1 MSRLM
6 VLALAVVSAGLIY
19 VAIGKAGDVPAA
31 AQQVAEAQLQQSAQ
45 GLLATLA
52 AQQGHQRAVAAEVTR
67 DPGVLGA
74 LASAAGKDDGP
85 SLDDAPAL
93 KTALEASL
101 AKLPEADRGYA
112 AAAMSTDKGAVA
124 VVPGHDALAAGSFA
138 WLDDAAKAGG
148 NGKLADVAGHKVQ
161 VFAFPAMVLKGGDA
175 QQLGTLAVAYARDG
189 AAMTKALEGFPGA
202 TIALGGKVLA
212 TTDAP
217 HAEAEAKLA
226 SGVKV
231 LSTQP
236 GSFGTKEATLILARA
251 VAVPGSEGMTVVATA
266 DLTKVA
272 SATADAQKGGL
283 IFIPVVIVL
292 GVIFADLAG
301 GGRRA
306 AEDDDAIQPLPAPA
320 SEPTFDPQ
328 ASLKTAPPPQV
339 ERFPPSSPPPPPAPK
354 PEPVIAA
361 APQPPPPMPKPEP
374 VVAAPPPPMPK
385 AAPPPPTPT
394 VPPPAAIS
402 PVPGFDE
409 LFGPSPGA
417 APKPSQIET
426 RASMPAA
433 AAAAVALPP
442 PPMSSGPAV
451 VPLPA
456 PAVSGDPLGFLNQAA
471 PHNADDVERTG
482 LMSRDVLSQLAA
494 QSAAPSASAPVEE
507 RTAVAAVPAEIL
519 RAAARSAPIPSASQ
533 AQNAEEQ
540 HFQEVY
546 REFMQTRE
554 RCNEPPENLTF
565 EKFAAKLRKNKEQLV
580 VKYACKSVRFQVY
593 VKEGKA
599 ALKATPVKEA

>member
-6 VLALAVVSAGLIY
+6 VLALAVISAGLIY
-19 VAIGKAGDVPAA
+19 GAVSKVGDVPAA
-31 AQQVAEAQLQQSAQ
+31 AQQAAEAQLQQSAQ
-45 GLLATLA
+45 GLLAALA

-67 DPGVLGA
+67 DPAVLGA

-93 KTALEASL
+93 KSALESAL
-101 AKLPEADRGYA
+101 AKLPEGDRGYA
-112 AAAMSTDKGAVA
+112 AAAMATEKGAVA
-124 VVPGHDALAAGSFA
+124 VVPGHDPLSAGTFG
-138 WLDDAAKAGG
+138 WLDDALKAGG
-148 NGKLADVAGHKVQ
+148 NGKLAEVAGHKVQ
-161 VFAFPAMVLKGGDA
+161 VFAFPAMAIKGSDA
-175 QQLGTLAVAYARDG
+175 QQVGTLAVAFARDG

-202 TIALGGKVLA
+202 TLALGGKVLA

-217 HAEAEAKLA
+217 HAEAAAKLSA
-226 SGVKV
+226 GVKA
-231 LSTQP
+231 LATQP
-236 GSFGTKEATLILARA
+236 GSFGTKEATSILARA
-251 VAVPGSEGMTVVATA
+251 VAVPGSEGMTAVATA
-266 DLTKVA
+266 DLSKVA

-283 IFIPVVIVL
+283 IFIPIVLVL
-292 GVIFADLAG
+292 GVVFAALARG
-301 GGRRA
+301 GRA
-306 AEDDDAIQPLPAPA
+306 AEDDDEVVQAAP
-320 SEPTFDPQ
+320 EPISAPDPQ
-328 ASLKTAPPPQV
+328 ANLRTTPPPPPV
-339 ERFPPSSPPPPPAPK
+339 ERFPSSPPPPPR
-354 PEPVIAA
+354 PEPVVAAPPPPPPAA
-361 APQPPPPMPKPEP
+361 APPPPPKPEP
-374 VVAAPPPPMPK
+374 VVAAPPPPPPMPK

-394 VPPPAAIS
+394 VPPPAAIN

-409 LFGPSPGA
+409 LFGPPSAPP
-417 APKPSQIET
+417 PKPVQVET

-433 AAAAVALPP
+433 VALP

-451 VPLPA
+451 VPLPP
-456 PAVSGDPLGFLNQAA
+456 PAQTGDPLGFLNQSAA
-471 PHNADDVERTG
+471 QNPNDVERTG
-482 LMSRDVLSQLAA
+482 LMSRDVLSQLAKESA
-494 QSAAPSASAPVEE
+494 KPSNGAAPMEE

-519 RAAARSAPIPSASQ
+519 RQAARSAPSPTPSL
-533 AQNAEEQ
+533 NAEEQ

-554 RCNEPPENLTF
+554 RCGEPPENLTF